1 MDLQTFLTQTFKS
14 WSPDPPEQISRT
26 QHDVTLSW
34 APGPWRFVEDQ
45 LLYQVERRE
54 KIPAWVLVYSGGKTT
69 KTIENLAPSQPHKFR
84 LKVLLKSSAV
94 NNLSQLAI
102 DHFGSEEAVYKHFS
116 QEVENYND
124 DDNICGDDKGNAR
137 NHSRGD
143 GSDTKSSD
151 NLNENE
157 NKFIPNGTG
166 DHQVKQ
172 VVSTV
177 HSSQSHPWL
186 ESRYSGQVWTAT
198 DSEGASVVCF
208 CMAVRC
214 GYLKQIQQMLEE
226 RPPLLEVINSVNG
239 MTPLITAVRK
249 GDTPTVRLL
258 LSSGAAVDARS
269 SSGQTALQLAL
280 YCRRTGIA
288 QLLLER
294 GADIAIRDLNG
305 LRAEH
310 YAVDSNS
317 LESVQ
322 LVYCGG
328 GQLEVK
334 DNRGWTPLFRAVLQ
348 GADIEIIE
356 DLIKRGADTRV
367 VDVAGLTIADAARL
381 LEGKSYPRDAVVRLV
396 DPSYPHEQAVT
407 HFTRLTRK
415 IHSMQTL
422 FK

>member
-1 MDLQTFLTQTFKS
+1 MDLQTFLTQTFRS

-26 QHDVTLSW
+26 QHDVTLRW
-34 APGPWRFVEDQ
+34 TPGSWRFVEGQ
-45 LLYQVERRE
+45 LLYRIERRE

-84 LKVLLKSSAV
+84 MKVLLKSSAV
-94 NNLSQLAI
+94 NNLSQFAI
-102 DHFGSEEAVYKHFS
+102 DHFGSEEAVYKYFS
-116 QEVENYND
+116 QEVEND
-124 DDNICGDDKGNAR
+124 DDNLGDDDKHNEK
-137 NHSRGD
+137 NDSLGD
-143 GSDTKSSD
+143 CTDKKPSD
-151 NLNENE
+151 NFNGNENTS
-157 NKFIPNGTG
+157 IPNGTG
-166 DHQVKQ
+166 DHQLKQ
-172 VVSTV
+172 VVSN
-177 HSSQSHPWL
+177 SQSRPWL

-198 DSEGASVVCF
+198 DSEGASVICF

-226 RPPLLEVINSVNG
+226 RPQLLEVINSVNG

-258 LSSGAAVDARS
+258 LSSGSAVDARS

-288 QLLLER
+288 QLLLEK
-294 GADIAIRDLNG
+294 GADVAIRDLNG

-381 LEGKSYPRDAVVRLV
+381 LKDKSYPRDAVVRLV